1 MKKKHIL
8 VGLCTLLAFSNA
20 SFAQNIPKQGGA
32 FSMFKKDEAIS
43 SLKHGKVEVIFIN
56 LWDEYYTPTTLPPK
70 QADVTRVFLQ
80 PDINVDN
87 NVLNGF
93 VEAYPQFSGLQID
106 KNQKLALSLG
116 VWQTPSQVIMNDGQ
130 VQQINFLGKQSSPDT
145 VVSHDNILLDDKPDT
160 DITLKDT
167 NGKAHHFGPSSNSQ
181 VLFFSD
187 ALCPFQHLPKCEQKI
202 NANNQL
208 VDLSEIPVKTI
219 IKPFYITAQDV
230 TSYQQRFELNHPV
243 ILDAHNQLFQK
254 YEITSLPY
262 WIVLN
267 SDDKV
272 IYRGEKPPKR
282 L

>member
-1 MKKKHIL
+1 MKITHIL
-8 VGLCTLLAFSNA
+8 AALFALLAFSNS

-32 FSMFKKDEAIS
+32 FSMVKKDQATS
-43 SLKHGKVEVIFIN
+43 TLKHGKVELIFIN

-93 VEAYPQFSGLQID
+93 VETYPQFSGLQID
-106 KNQKLALSLG
+106 KNQQLALSLG
-116 VWQTPSQVIMNDGQ
+116 VWQTPSQVILDDGK
-130 VQQINFLGKQSSPDT
+130 VKEINFLGKQPSSDT
-145 VVSHDNILLDDKPDT
+145 VISHDNILLENKSDT
-160 DITLKDT
+160 DLTLKDT
-167 NGKAHHFGPSSNSQ
+167 NGKPHHFGHHGNSQ

-202 NANNQL
+202 KANNRL
-208 VDLSEIPVKTI
+208 VDLSEIPVKTV
-219 IKPFYITAQDV
+219 IKPFYITSQDV
-230 TSYQQRFELNHPV
+230 ASYQQRFKLNHPV

-267 SDDKV
+267 SDDKI